1 VFDLEKQL
9 PGSESYS
16 SFALSRLNELYPG
29 QPAGAPRLTCGMRGI
44 RFLESRAKGF
54 MRDPP
59 EGAANFGGPRPRP
72 FQRIAFYGQRRFRG
86 DAVASS
92 K

>member
-1 VFDLEKQL
+1 
-9 PGSESYS
+9 
-16 SFALSRLNELYPG
+16 
-29 QPAGAPRLTCGMRGI
+29 MRGI